1 MVYPARFYTV
11 RTCTMVNK
19 RVIEGEDLLE
29 GSQNSVVM
37 TTELKEKKNYSVNIS
52 N

>member
-1 MVYPARFYTV
+1 MVD
-11 RTCTMVNK
+11 K

-37 TTELKEKKNYSVNIS
+37 TTELKEKEIS
-52 N
+52 QLTLAISS